1 MDVHTHHRPLD
12 AYENVIE
19 HLKKKHIR
27 ITETRKAI
35 IAYIVSS
42 HEHPSADKIYNDLLP
57 EYPNMSLATVY
68 NNMKV
73 LVDEGFVTE
82 LKVTNDTTT
91 YYDFMGHQH
100 INIVCKNCGDI
111 ADFMDVDAMDIGKE
125 AYEQTGYQITKVQLT
140 AYGICPKCQ
149 EKLKAAGES
158 FKLYRQD
165 D

>member
-35 IAYIVSS
+35 IAYIINS
-42 HEHPSADKIYNDLLP
+42 HEHPSVDKIYRDLL
-57 EYPNMSLATVY
+57 
-68 NNMKV
+68 KV
-73 LVDEGFVTE
+73 LVDEGFVAE

-100 INIVCKNCGDI
+100 INIVCKNCGEI
-111 ADFMDVDAMDIGKE
+111 ADFMDVDAIDIGKE
-125 AYEQTGYQITKVQLT
+125 AYEQTGYQITKIQLT

-149 EKLKAAGES
+149 EKLKAAGE
-158 FKLYRQD
+158 FFMTYRED
-165 D
+165 K

>member
-35 IAYIVSS
+35 IAYIINS
-42 HEHPSADKIYNDLLP
+42 HEHPSVDKIYRDLLP
-57 EYPNMSLATVY
+57 EHPNMSLATVY

-73 LVDEGFVTE
+73 LVDEGFVAE

-91 YYDFMGHQH
+91 YYDLW
-100 INIVCKNCGDI
+100 DI
-111 ADFMDVDAMDIGKE
+111 S
-125 AYEQTGYQITKVQLT
+125 TLT
-140 AYGICPKCQ
+140 LFVKTVV
-149 EKLKAAGES
+149 KLLILWMLMLLILAK
-158 FKLYRQD
+158 KLMNK
-165 D
+165 